1 MYMLLGNE
9 SGKKGIWFG
18 RMLVMGMVI
27 LCTACGKTKAE
38 PCNTYFYESEET
50 IHTYEGYFY
59 LHSYTDLW
67 QDVELYITRLDSFS
81 NGILY
86 MLELEQPESSNP
98 YDELLN
104 RKYIGYFYVTDEIIY
119 YLPASEEGYTDENN
133 SRVIEKIQCGGA
145 DFPEQCMIVC
155 CENATGNIADDN
167 GYHAY
172 VEVDGDKRIFR
183 FYNDYI
189 YGSKEYMLMVWE
201 KGQGITYYIHGNGA
215 KNMHVEFGRN
225 IKEEQKVDYGYPYT
239 MFHDSL

>member
-1 MYMLLGNE
+1 MEEKKSGVVSAELKMHCI
-9 SGKKGIWFG
+9 SGKWICARSSARGWLCICCWETNQG
-18 RMLVMGMVI
+18 RRGSGLAGC
-27 LCTACGKTKAE
+27 L
-38 PCNTYFYESEET
+38 
-50 IHTYEGYFY
+50 
-59 LHSYTDLW
+59 LW
-67 QDVELYITRLDSFS
+67 VWLSFVLPVELYITRLDSFS

-119 YLPASEEGYTDENN
+119 YLPASEDGYTDENN

-145 DFPEQCMIVC
+145 DLPEQCMIVC

-172 VEVDGDKRIFR
+172 VEVDGDKRIFH